1 MYTYDNFHKVK
12 EELEA
17 SRRRART
24 EAEERSAALAEKS
37 PEIAAIDEELRG
49 TGMLIFKTACSG
61 GDIEPIK
68 QRNVELN
75 RKRREIMLS
84 LGYPEDYTEPKYSC
98 PVCSDVGFID
108 GIKICSCFRERLF
121 TLNIASSGMGNLIM
135 KQSFDNFDLEWY
147 RGDAEAYNL
156 MESTLASAK
165 KYVRDFPAK
174 RGNLLLLGDTGTGKT
189 HISTS
194 IAREII
200 SKGYSVLYDSAE
212 NILLDFEADRFKS
225 GYGPHESKAEKYMEC
240 ELLIIDDLGTEFSSQ
255 FSTVALLNLI
265 NTRQNKGLATIISTN
280 LSAKDLAM
288 RYDGR
293 IYSRIA
299 GSDYQILLFKG
310 RDRRLYG

>member
-1 MYTYDNFHKVK
+1 MYTYDNFQRVK

-17 SRRRART
+17 SRRRARA
-24 EAEERSAALAEKS
+24 EAEERSASLAEKS

-68 QRNVELN
+68 ERNVKLN
-75 RKRREIMLS
+75 RRRREIMLS

-108 GIKICSCFRERLF
+108 GVKICGCFRERLF
-121 TLNIASSGMGNLIM
+121 TLNVASSGMGNLIT

-147 RGDAEAYNL
+147 RGDDEVYNR
-156 MESTLASAK
+156 MAATLTSAK
-165 KYVRDFPAK
+165 KYVEDFPTA
-174 RGNLLLLGDTGTGKT
+174 RGNLLLLGNTGTGKT

-200 SKGYSVLYDSAE
+200 SRGYSVLYDSAE
-212 NILLDFEADRFKS
+212 NILTDFEADKFKS
-225 GYGPHESKAEKYMEC
+225 GYGPYEPKSDKYMEC
-240 ELLIIDDLGTEFSSQ
+240 DLLIIDDLGTEFSSQ

-280 LSAKDLAM
+280 LSPEDLAA

-293 IYSRIA
+293 IYSRIV
-299 GSDYQILLFKG
+299 GSDYQILAFVG
-310 RDRRLYG
+310 RDRRLFG

>member
-17 SRRRART
+17 KRRRARA

-61 GDIEPIK
+61 GDIEKIK
-68 QRNVELN
+68 KRNVELN
-75 RKRREIMLS
+75 EKRRKIVLS

-108 GIKICSCFRERLF
+108 GVKICSCFRERLF
-121 TLNIASSGMGNLIM
+121 TLNIESSGMGNLIT

-147 RGDAEAYNL
+147 RDDADGYRR
-156 MESTLASAK
+156 MSKTLDTAK
-165 KYVRDFPAK
+165 KYVADFPLK
-174 RGNLLLLGDTGTGKT
+174 RGNLLLLGNTGTGKT
-189 HISTS
+189 HISTA

-200 SKGYSVLYDSAE
+200 SRGYAVLYDSAE

-225 GYGPHESKAEKYMEC
+225 GYGQHEPKADKYMEC
-240 ELLIIDDLGTEFSSQ
+240 DLLIIDDLGAEY
-255 FSTVALLNLI
+255 VNRVNLSFLYNII
-265 NTRQNKGLATIISTN
+265 NTRILNCLPMIISTN
-280 LSAKDLAM
+280 LMPAELEKRYERRMTSRFLGEFSVYRFEGPDM
-288 RYDGR
+288 RMMK
-293 IYSRIA
+293 
-299 GSDYQILLFKG
+299 L
-310 RDRRLYG
+310 

>member
-17 SRRRART
+17 KRRRARA

-37 PEIAAIDEELRG
+37 PEIAALDEELRG

-61 GDIEPIK
+61 GDIEKIK
-68 QRNVELN
+68 KRNVELN
-75 RKRREIMLS
+75 EKRRKIVLS

-108 GIKICSCFRERLF
+108 GVKICSCFRERLF
-121 TLNIASSGMGNLIM
+121 TLNIESSGMGNLIT

-147 RGDAEAYNL
+147 RDDADGYRR
-156 MESTLASAK
+156 MSKTLDTAK
-165 KYVRDFPAK
+165 KYVADFPLK
-174 RGNLLLLGDTGTGKT
+174 RGNLLLLGNTGTGKT
-189 HISTS
+189 HISTA

-200 SKGYSVLYDSAE
+200 SRGYAVLYDSAE

-225 GYGPHESKAEKYMEC
+225 GYGQHEPKADKYMEC
-240 ELLIIDDLGTEFSSQ
+240 DLLIIDDLGTEFSSQ

-265 NTRQNKGLATIISTN
+265 NTRQNKGLATMISTN
-280 LSAKDLAM
+280 LSAEELAT

-299 GSDYQILLFKG
+299 GSDYQILLFCG
-310 RDRRLYG
+310 RDRRLFG